1 MRKVIIAIL
10 SVIAIATIV
19 LPEGEYGPI
28 TITSYAAEG
37 QFNSNGLQ
45 ANNLDIPIDKFVDAP
60 ATAPVP
66 FGQLVDAPMTA
77 PVSVSSDKFVD
88 APMTAPPAGTTT
100 TTKETTTTTTAKLV
114 PAPETA
120 PEVLDTAP
128 ATAPTTSTSTTTTTT
143 VTTTTIATTATT
155 SASIV
160 LADMKCADGAEV
172 RVSEDSN
179 GKVEIEASGEKDL
192 LKEIFGFIK
201 DLFS

>member
-19 LPEGEYGPI
+19 LPEGEYGPV

-45 ANNLDIPIDKFVDAP
+45 ANNLGIPINEFVDAP
-60 ATAPVP
+60 ATAPIP

-77 PVSVSSDKFVD
+77 PVSVPSDKFVD
-88 APMTAPPAGTTT
+88 APMTAPSAETSMTT
-100 TTKETTTTTTAKLV
+100 TTKETTTTAELV
-114 PAPETA
+114 SAPETA

-128 ATAPTTSTSTTTTTT
+128 ATAPTTTTSTTTSTTTT
-143 VTTTTIATTATT
+143 VTTTTTTATT
-155 SASIV
+155 SASTV
-160 LADMKCADGAEV
+160 LADMKCADGAEL

>member
-19 LPEGEYGPI
+19 LPEGEYGPV

-45 ANNLDIPIDKFVDAP
+45 ANNLGIPIDEFVDAP

-77 PVSVSSDKFVD
+77 P
-88 APMTAPPAGTTT
+88 PAETSTTT
-100 TTKETTTTTTAKLV
+100 TTKETTTTTTAELV

-128 ATAPTTSTSTTTTTT
+128 ATAPTTSTSTSTTTATTTTT
-143 VTTTTIATTATT
+143 TTTTTT
-155 SASIV
+155 SASTV
-160 LADMKCADGAEV
+160 LADMKCADGAEL

-179 GKVEIEASGEKDL
+179 GKVEIEASGEKGL

-201 DLFS
+201 DLLS

>member
-19 LPEGEYGPI
+19 LPEGEYGPV

-45 ANNLDIPIDKFVDAP
+45 ANNLGIPIDEFVDAP

-66 FGQLVDAPMTA
+66 FGE
-77 PVSVSSDKFVD
+77 FVD
-88 APMTAPPAGTTT
+88 APMSAPPAETTM
-100 TTKETTTTTTAKLV
+100 TTKETTTTKVATTIVELA
-114 PAPETA
+114 PAPEIA
-120 PEVLDTAP
+120 PEILGTAP
-128 ATAPTTSTSTTTTTT
+128 ATAPTTSTSTT
-143 VTTTTIATTATT
+143 VTTTTTTATT
-155 SASIV
+155 STSTSTSTILV
-160 LADMKCADGAEV
+160 DMKCADGAEL

>member
-19 LPEGEYGPI
+19 LPEGEYGPV

-45 ANNLDIPIDKFVDAP
+45 ANNLGIPIDEFVDAP
-60 ATAPVP
+60 ATAPIP

-77 PVSVSSDKFVD
+77 PVSVPSDKFVD

-100 TTKETTTTTTAKLV
+100 TTKETTTTAKLV
-114 PAPETA
+114 SAPETA

-128 ATAPTTSTSTTTTTT
+128 ATAPTTSTSTSTSTTTTATTTTT
-143 VTTTTIATTATT
+143 TTTTT
-155 SASIV
+155 SASTV

>member
-19 LPEGEYGPI
+19 LPEGEYGPV

-45 ANNLDIPIDKFVDAP
+45 ANNLGIPIDEFVDAP

-66 FGQLVDAPMTA
+66 FGE
-77 PVSVSSDKFVD
+77 FVD
-88 APMTAPPAGTTT
+88 APMTAPPAETTMTT
-100 TTKETTTTTTAKLV
+100 TTKETTTTAELV
-114 PAPETA
+114 SAPETA
-120 PEVLDTAP
+120 PEVLDTVP
-128 ATAPTTSTSTTTTTT
+128 ATAPTTSTTTSTSTTT
-143 VTTTTIATTATT
+143 VTTTTTTT
-155 SASIV
+155 STSTV

-179 GKVEIEASGEKDL
+179 GKIEIEASGEKDL

>member
-19 LPEGEYGPI
+19 LPEGEYGPV

-45 ANNLDIPIDKFVDAP
+45 ANNLGIPINEFVDAP

-66 FGQLVDAPMTA
+66 FGELVDAPMTA
-77 PVSVSSDKFVD
+77 PSVETS
-88 APMTAPPAGTTT
+88 TTT
-100 TTKETTTTTTAKLV
+100 TTKETTTTAKFV

-128 ATAPTTSTSTTTTTT
+128 STAPTASTSTSTTTTSTTTTT
-143 VTTTTIATTATT
+143 VTTTTTTATT
-155 SASIV
+155 SASTV

-172 RVSEDSN
+172 RISEDSN

>member
-19 LPEGEYGPI
+19 LPEGEYGPV

-45 ANNLDIPIDKFVDAP
+45 ANNLGIPINEFVDAP

-66 FGQLVDAPMTA
+66 FGELVDAPMTA
-77 PVSVSSDKFVD
+77 PSVETS
-88 APMTAPPAGTTT
+88 TTT
-100 TTKETTTTTTAKLV
+100 TTKETTTTTTAELA

-128 ATAPTTSTSTTTTTT
+128 ATAPTTSTSTSTSTTTTTTT
-143 VTTTTIATTATT
+143 VTTTTTTATT
-155 SASIV
+155 STSTI
-160 LADMKCADGAEV
+160 LADMKCADGAEL

-179 GKVEIEASGEKDL
+179 GKVEIEASGEKGL

-201 DLFS
+201 DLLS

>member
-10 SVIAIATIV
+10 SLIAIATIV
-19 LPEGEYGPI
+19 LPEGEYGQV

-45 ANNLDIPIDKFVDAP
+45 ANNLGIPIDEFVDAP

-66 FGQLVDAPMTA
+66 FGEL
-77 PVSVSSDKFVD
+77 VD
-88 APMTAPPAGTTT
+88 APMTAPPAETTMI
-100 TTKETTTTTTAKLV
+100 TKETTTTTTKVATSIVELA
-114 PAPETA
+114 PAPETE

-128 ATAPTTSTSTTTTTT
+128 ATAPTTSTSTSTTT
-143 VTTTTIATTATT
+143 VTTTTTTATT
-155 SASIV
+155 STSASASTV
-160 LADMKCADGAEV
+160 LADMKCADGAEL

>member
-19 LPEGEYGPI
+19 LPEGEYGPV

-45 ANNLDIPIDKFVDAP
+45 ANNLGIPINEFVDAP

-66 FGQLVDAPMTA
+66 FGQLVDAPMTTPSA
-77 PVSVSSDKFVD
+77 ETS
-88 APMTAPPAGTTT
+88 TTT
-100 TTKETTTTTTAKLV
+100 TTKETTTTAKFV

-128 ATAPTTSTSTTTTTT
+128 ATAPTTSTSTTTTSTT
-143 VTTTTIATTATT
+143 TTTVVTTTTTTATT
-155 SASIV
+155 STSTSTV
-160 LADMKCADGAEV
+160 LADMKCADGAEL

-179 GKVEIEASGEKDL
+179 GKVEIEASGEKGL

-201 DLFS
+201 DLLS

>member
-19 LPEGEYGPI
+19 LPEGEYGPV

-45 ANNLDIPIDKFVDAP
+45 ANNLGIPINEFVDAP

-66 FGQLVDAPMTA
+66 FGELVDAPMTA
-77 PVSVSSDKFVD
+77 PSAEIS
-88 APMTAPPAGTTT
+88 TTT
-100 TTKETTTTTTAKLV
+100 TTKETTTTTAELV

-128 ATAPTTSTSTTTTTT
+128 TTAPTTSTSTTTTTT
-143 VTTTTIATTATT
+143 TTTVTTTTTTTTTATT
-155 SASIV
+155 STSTV
-160 LADMKCADGAEV
+160 LADMKCADGAEL

-179 GKVEIEASGEKDL
+179 GKVEIEASGEKGL

-201 DLFS
+201 DLLS

>member
-19 LPEGEYGPI
+19 LPEGEYGPV

-45 ANNLDIPIDKFVDAP
+45 ANNLGIPINEFVDAP

-66 FGQLVDAPMTA
+66 FGELVDAPMTA
-77 PVSVSSDKFVD
+77 PSAETS
-88 APMTAPPAGTTT
+88 TTI
-100 TTKETTTTTTAKLV
+100 TTKETTTTAKLV
-114 PAPETA
+114 PAQETA

-128 ATAPTTSTSTTTTTT
+128 ATAPTTSTTTTTTT
-143 VTTTTIATTATT
+143 TTATT
-155 SASIV
+155 STSTV
-160 LADMKCADGAEV
+160 LADMKCADGAEL

-179 GKVEIEASGEKDL
+179 GKVEIEASGEKGL

-201 DLFS
+201 DLLS

>member
-19 LPEGEYGPI
+19 LPEGEYGPV

-45 ANNLDIPIDKFVDAP
+45 ANNLGIPINEFVDAP
-60 ATAPVP
+60 ATAPIP

-77 PVSVSSDKFVD
+77 PS
-88 APMTAPPAGTTT
+88 AETPMTT
-100 TTKETTTTTTAKLV
+100 TTKETTTTAELV
-114 PAPETA
+114 SAPETA

-128 ATAPTTSTSTTTTTT
+128 ATAPTTTTSTTTSTTTT
-143 VTTTTIATTATT
+143 VTTTITTTTT
-155 SASIV
+155 SASTV
-160 LADMKCADGAEV
+160 LADMKCADGAELK
-172 RVSEDSN
+172 VSEDSN

>member
-10 SVIAIATIV
+10 SAIAIATIV
-19 LPEGEYGPI
+19 LSEGEYGPV
-28 TITSYAAEG
+28 TIISYAAEG

-45 ANNLDIPIDKFVDAP
+45 ANNLGIPIDEFVDAP

-77 PVSVSSDKFVD
+77 PVSVPSDKFVD
-88 APMTAPPAGTTT
+88 APMTAPSAETSMTT
-100 TTKETTTTTTAKLV
+100 TTKETTTTAELV
-114 PAPETA
+114 SAPETA

-128 ATAPTTSTSTTTTTT
+128 ATAPTTTTSTTTS
-143 VTTTTIATTATT
+143 TTTIATTTTTTTTT
-155 SASIV
+155 STSIV
-160 LADMKCADGAEV
+160 LADMKCAEV

-179 GKVEIEASGEKDL
+179 GKVEIETSGEKDL

>member
-19 LPEGEYGPI
+19 LPEGEYGPV

-45 ANNLDIPIDKFVDAP
+45 ANNLGIPIDEFVDAP

-77 PVSVSSDKFVD
+77 PSAETS
-88 APMTAPPAGTTT
+88 TTT
-100 TTKETTTTTTAKLV
+100 TTKETTTTVKLA

-128 ATAPTTSTSTTTTTT
+128 VTTSTSTSTTTTTTTTTTT
-143 VTTTTIATTATT
+143 VTTTTTTATT
-155 SASIV
+155 STSTV
-160 LADMKCADGAEV
+160 LADMKCADGAEL

>member
-19 LPEGEYGPI
+19 LPEGEYGPV

-45 ANNLDIPIDKFVDAP
+45 TNNLGIPIDEFVDAP

-77 PVSVSSDKFVD
+77 PPVGTS
-88 APMTAPPAGTTT
+88 TTT
-100 TTKETTTTTTAKLV
+100 TTKETTTTTTAELV

-120 PEVLDTAP
+120 PEVLGTAP
-128 ATAPTTSTSTTTTTT
+128 ATAPTTSTSTSTTTT
-143 VTTTTIATTATT
+143 VTTTTTTTTT
-155 SASIV
+155 STSTV

>member
-19 LPEGEYGPI
+19 LPEGEYGPV

-45 ANNLDIPIDKFVDAP
+45 ANNLGIPIDEFVDAP

-77 PVSVSSDKFVD
+77 PSVETS
-88 APMTAPPAGTTT
+88 TTT
-100 TTKETTTTTTAKLV
+100 AAKETTTTTTTTVGLV

-128 ATAPTTSTSTTTTTT
+128 ATAPTTSTSTSTTTT
-143 VTTTTIATTATT
+143 VTNTTTTTTTTT
-155 SASIV
+155 SVSTV
-160 LADMKCADGAEV
+160 LADMKCADGAEL

>member
-10 SVIAIATIV
+10 SAIAIATIV
-19 LPEGEYGPI
+19 LPEGEYGPV

-45 ANNLDIPIDKFVDAP
+45 ANNLGIPIDEFVDAP
-60 ATAPVP
+60 ATAPIP
-66 FGQLVDAPMTA
+66 FSQLVDAPMTA
-77 PVSVSSDKFVD
+77 PPVETS
-88 APMTAPPAGTTT
+88 TTM
-100 TTKETTTTTTAKLV
+100 TTKETTTTTTVELV

-128 ATAPTTSTSTTTTTT
+128 ATAPTTSTSTTTSTTTT
-143 VTTTTIATTATT
+143 VTTTTTTTTATT
-155 SASIV
+155 SASTV
-160 LADMKCADGAEV
+160 LADMKCADGAEL

>member
-1 MRKVIIAIL
+1 MRKVIIVIL

-19 LPEGEYGPI
+19 LPEGEYGPV

-45 ANNLDIPIDKFVDAP
+45 ANNLGIPINEFVDAP
-60 ATAPVP
+60 ATAPIP

-77 PVSVSSDKFVD
+77 PVSVPSDKFVD
-88 APMTAPPAGTTT
+88 APMTAPSAETSMTT
-100 TTKETTTTTTAKLV
+100 TTKETTTTAELV
-114 PAPETA
+114 SAPETA

-128 ATAPTTSTSTTTTTT
+128 ATAPTTTTSTTTSTTTT
-143 VTTTTIATTATT
+143 VTTTTTTATT
-155 SASIV
+155 SASTV
-160 LADMKCADGAEV
+160 LADMKCADGAEL

>member
-10 SVIAIATIV
+10 SVITIATIV
-19 LPEGEYGPI
+19 LPEGEYGPV

-45 ANNLDIPIDKFVDAP
+45 ANNLGIPIDEFVDAP

-77 PVSVSSDKFVD
+77 PSVETS
-88 APMTAPPAGTTT
+88 TTT
-100 TTKETTTTTTAKLV
+100 TTKETTTTTTAELA

-128 ATAPTTSTSTTTTTT
+128 ATAPTTSTSTLTITTTATTTTT
-143 VTTTTIATTATT
+143 T
-155 SASIV
+155 STSTV

>member
-19 LPEGEYGPI
+19 LPEGEYGPV

-45 ANNLDIPIDKFVDAP
+45 ANNLGIPIDEFVDAP

-77 PVSVSSDKFVD
+77 PSVETS
-88 APMTAPPAGTTT
+88 TTT
-100 TTKETTTTTTAKLV
+100 TAKETTTTVGLV

-143 VTTTTIATTATT
+143 TVTTTTTTTTT
-155 SASIV
+155 SASTV
-160 LADMKCADGAEV
+160 LADMKCADGAEL

>member
-19 LPEGEYGPI
+19 LPEGEYGPV

-45 ANNLDIPIDKFVDAP
+45 ANNLGIPIDEFVDAP

-77 PVSVSSDKFVD
+77 P
-88 APMTAPPAGTTT
+88 PAETSTTT
-100 TTKETTTTTTAKLV
+100 TTKETTTTTTAELV

-128 ATAPTTSTSTTTTTT
+128 ATAPTTSTSTSTTTTATTTTT
-143 VTTTTIATTATT
+143 TTTTTT
-155 SASIV
+155 SASTV

-179 GKVEIEASGEKDL
+179 GKVEIEASGEKGL